1 MVPTTV
7 SFALRAA
14 VALLLVACDVAWC
27 GDLADQVN
35 AFTGTAARTSDFGT
49 GGGAGNTF
57 PGAVAPFGM
66 VQWSPDTVPGTV
78 NFAGGY
84 TWDDGRIRG
93 FSLTHLSGA
102 GCAIFQDVP
111 ILPTTVPVATPP
123 GVAGT
128 YDVAPEYLPAFE
140 HAHEQAAPGFYGV
153 RLDAGTDRA
162 IDVALAARTRSAVG
176 SFTYPRSDSASLLFN
191 AGGSGMANGDVTIH
205 VDPARGE
212 VSGSVESGQFCYHRD
227 RYTLYF
233 AVRLSRPFASW
244 GTWTGQAL
252 APGSTAAT
260 AHSDRPFHLKGVPG
274 VPDVTHASNTA
285 QAGAWVT
292 FDARDDP
299 LVGARVGVS
308 YVSVDGARA
317 NLEAESPDFDVDG
330 ARAATRAA
338 WNDLLGS
345 VEVRGGTAATTRT
358 FYTMLYH
365 ALLAPTVFSDV
376 DGSYRGMDGAVH
388 HADGW
393 TAYANVSGW
402 DVYRTQVPLL
412 ALIAPERAN
421 DLVRSLLANARESG
435 WLPRWPVAAGQTD
448 VMIGDPAAPI
458 IAGAWALG
466 ARNFDAAE
474 ALAAMVKG
482 ATQTGT
488 SPNASYVERQGL
500 ADYLRLGWVP
510 HDGTE
515 PSSGATTTI
524 FGETAG
530 VWASASTTLEYAVA
544 DFAIARV
551 AAATGDRATYRT
563 FMQRSGGWRHLY
575 NPASGYLEPRYASGA
590 FKDGLDLLGGEGF
603 AEGNAPQYTWMV
615 PFDPAG
621 LFAQLGGRRTAAERL
636 DQHLTKLNEGPR
648 SPNAFL
654 GNEPQLGVPWLYD
667 WLGQPWKTQ
676 RVVRQAILTLFDDSP
691 AGFPGND
698 DLGTMSAWY
707 VFGALGLY
715 PAVPG
720 TDILALASPLF
731 PETVLHL
738 PGGDVSITAPAASA
752 DTPYVRRLTI
762 GRRRHQRPWLS
773 LADIACGARVRFDL
787 TADPTPRWGAG
798 RRHAPPSFGT
808 GEPFPRPKR
817 TRACARAA
825 TS

>member
-1 MVPTTV
+1 MVSV
-7 SFALRAA
+7 ARRAA
-14 VALLLVACDVAWC
+14 VALLLAARCAVWGA
-27 GDLADQVN
+27 DLTDQVN
-35 AFTGTAARTSDFGT
+35 VFTGTAARTIDFGT

-78 NFAGGY
+78 NLAGGY

-102 GCAIFQDVP
+102 GCGVFQDVP
-111 ILPTTVPVATPP
+111 ILPTTLPVVTPP
-123 GVAGT
+123 AVAGT
-128 YDVAPEYLPAFE
+128 YDVAPEYVPAFD
-140 HAHEQAAPGFYGV
+140 HVHEQATPGFYGV
-153 RLDAGTDRA
+153 RLDPGTDRA
-162 IDVALAARTRSAVG
+162 IDVALAARSRSAVG
-176 SFTYPRSDSASLLFN
+176 SFSYPRSPSATLLFN
-191 AGGSGMANGDVTIH
+191 AGGSGMANGDVTIQ

-233 AVRLSRPFASW
+233 VVRLSRPFAAW

-252 APGSTAAT
+252 APGSTSAT

-274 VPDVTHASNTA
+274 LHTSNTA

-299 LVGARVGVS
+299 VVGARVAVS

-317 NLEAESPDFDVDG
+317 NLDAESPDFDVEA
-330 ARAATRAA
+330 ARSMTGAA
-338 WNDLLGS
+338 WNDLLTRI
-345 VEVRGGTAATTRT
+345 EVRGGDAATSRT

-402 DVYRTQVPLL
+402 DVYRSQVPLL
-412 ALIAPERAN
+412 ALIAPERAS
-421 DLVRSLLANARESG
+421 DLVTSLLANARESG

-448 VMIGDPAAPI
+448 VMVGDPADPI

-466 ARNFDAAE
+466 ARRFDVGE

-515 PSSGATTTI
+515 PSSGATTTM
-524 FGETAG
+524 FGDTAG
-530 VWASASTTLEYAVA
+530 IWASASTTLEYAVA
-544 DFAIARV
+544 DFAVARV

-563 FMQRSGGWRHLY
+563 FMRRSAGWKHLY

-590 FKDGLDLLGGEGF
+590 FKEGLDLLGGEGF
-603 AEGNAPQYTWMV
+603 AEGDAPQYTWMV

-621 LFAQLGGRRTAAERL
+621 LFAQLGGRRAAAARL
-636 DQHLTKLNEGPR
+636 DRHLEKLNDGPR

-654 GNEPQLGVPWLYD
+654 GNEPELGVPWLYD

-676 RVVRQAILTLFDDSP
+676 GVVRQTIRTLFDDSP
-691 AGFPGND
+691 AGYPGND

-720 TDILALASPLF
+720 TDVLALASPLF
-731 PETVLHL
+731 PDTVLHL
-738 PGGDVSITAPAASA
+738 AGGDVHLVAPAASA
-752 DTPYVRRLTI
+752 DAPYVRRLTV
-762 GRRRHQRPWLS
+762 GRRRHDRPWLS
-773 LADIACGARVRFDL
+773 LDDIACGARLRFDL
-787 TADPTPRWGAG
+787 TGKPTPRWGAG
-798 RRHAPPSFGT
+798 RRHAPPSFGA
-808 GEPFPRPKR
+808 GSPFPRPKR
-817 TRACARAA
+817 AR
-825 TS
+825 TCGRPSTP